1 MKAWNRKNKRKHTTK
16 VKFKVEKLIYKKG
29 IGLIYLD
36 SKASSIVVNFKN
48 SRTTIKIERY
58 NGINVSGN

>member
-1 MKAWNRKNKRKHTTK
+1 MRAWNKKNKRKHTTK
-16 VKFKVEKLIYKKG
+16 IKFKCEELIYKKG

-58 NGINVSGN
+58 DGINVSGN